1 MTKTTVKDII
11 NKVALFR
18 TNTAVIVK
26 DKKTLETLETAN
38 SLDKIVKF
46 IDKTENSVVVYVK

>member
-18 TNTAVIVK
+18 TNTAVVVK

-38 SLDKIVKF
+38 ALDKIVKF